1 MNQLTERLSAY
12 YGPLERFVKFRINNL
27 QDAED
32 IVQDTMLSAIRG
44 ADRLRNPESMRAWL
58 FQIAANACRDYYR
71 RKQPEKADL
80 AELENRLTEEVLPE
94 TLVEE
99 TLLQLREKE
108 RLLLKLMYFDVLNQQ
123 EIAEALNIPIGTV
136 KSRLHYAK
144 GSFRRA
150 YPYPPRE
157 KGANTMKK
165 LPEKLPA
172 YTIIPSKEPVFPVE
186 HRELPGWF
194 IVPKVGEKTQWGMY
208 HHPDCRRTMYATLEV
223 VGNAQI
229 HGLSGVKIQ
238 AKEYD
243 PTPSEQVDA
252 QNPVER
258 TIYGQLTDTHSRI
271 LAECHRKQGTE
282 ELYTFLDGDAFT
294 KNWGFGPDNQGY
306 PIHQAPQ
313 GILQKNGNAVEI
325 LKKGAWNCD
334 VVGRYTVNIG
344 GKAYDTV
351 LLLDVECYDEGV
363 LLETY
368 LDKNGRTVLWRRFN
382 RDDWAIQHFQQR
394 WSELLPENEQLTVD
408 DMLYVHWYDC
418 ITDYIL

>member
-1 MNQLTERLSAY
+1 MTPLTEQLAAY
-12 YGPLERFVKFRINNL
+12 YGPLERFVKFRISNL

-32 IVQDTMLSAIRG
+32 IVQETMLSAIRS
-44 ADRLRNPESMRAWL
+44 ADRLRNPESMGAWL

-71 RKQPEKADL
+71 RKQPEKTDL
-80 AELENRLTEEVLPE
+80 AELENRLTEEALPE
-94 TLVEE
+94 TAVEE
-99 TLLQLREKE
+99 TLLQLRQQD
-108 RLLLKLMYFDVLNQQ
+108 RLLLKLMYFDMRNQR
-123 EIAEALNIPIGTV
+123 EIAEALNIPVGTV

-144 GSFRRA
+144 KSFRRA

-165 LPEKLPA
+165 LPEKLPD
-172 YTIIPSKEPVFPVE
+172 YTITPSEEPAFPVE
-186 HRELPGWF
+186 HQELPGWF
-194 IVPKVGEKTQWGMY
+194 IVPQVGERVRWGMY
-208 HHPDCRRTMYATLEV
+208 HHPDCRRTMYAELEA
-223 VGNAQI
+223 VGKPQI
-229 HGLSGVKIQ
+229 HGLDGVNIQ
-238 AKEYD
+238 VKEYD

-282 ELYTFLDGDAFT
+282 VLYTFLDGDAFT

-306 PIHQAPQ
+306 PVHQTPQ
-313 GILQKNGNAVEI
+313 GILRKNGNHVEI
-325 LKKGAWNCD
+325 LKKIAWNCD

-344 GKAYDTV
+344 GQSYDTV

-368 LDKNGRTVLWRRFN
+368 LDPNGRTVLWRRFN

-408 DMLYVHWYDC
+408 GTRYVHWYDC

>member
-32 IVQDTMLSAIRG
+32 IVQETMLSAIRG
-44 ADRLRNPESMRAWL
+44 AERLRNPESMRPWL

-80 AELENRLTEEVLPE
+80 AELENRLTEEALPE
-94 TLVEE
+94 TAVEE
-99 TLLQLREKE
+99 TLLQLRQQD
-108 RLLLKLMYFDVLNQQ
+108 RLLLKLVYFDVLNQQ
-123 EIAEALNIPIGTV
+123 EIAKALGIPVGTV
-136 KSRLHYAK
+136 KSRLYYAK
-144 GSFRRA
+144 KSFRSA

-157 KGANTMKK
+157 KGANTMKN
-165 LPEKLPA
+165 LPEKLPV
-172 YTIIPSKEPVFPVE
+172 YTIVPSEEPAFSVE

-194 IVPKVGEKTQWGMY
+194 IVPKVGERVRWGMY
-208 HHPDCRRTMYATLEV
+208 HHPDRRRTMYAELET
-223 VGNAQI
+223 VGKAQI

-238 AKEYD
+238 VKEYD

-271 LAECHRKQGTE
+271 LAECHRKQGSE
-282 ELYTFLDGDAFT
+282 ALYTFLDGDEFT

-306 PIHQAPQ
+306 PIHQTPQ
-313 GILQKNGNAVEI
+313 GILRKNGDHVEV
-325 LKKGAWNCD
+325 LKKDGWNCD
-334 VVGRYTVNIG
+334 VVGRYMVNIG
-344 GKAYDTV
+344 GQAFDTV

-363 LLETY
+363 LLENY

-382 RDDWAIQHFQQR
+382 RDDWAIHHFKQR
-394 WSELLPENEQLTVD
+394 WSELLPENERLKVD
-408 DMLYVHWYDC
+408 DTLYVHWYDC

>member
-1 MNQLTERLSAY
+1 MNPLTEQLSAY
-12 YGPLERFVKFRINNL
+12 YGPLERFVKFRIGNL

-32 IVQDTMLSAIRG
+32 IVQETMLSAIRS
-44 ADRLRNPESMRAWL
+44 ADRLRNPESMKAWL

-71 RKQPEKADL
+71 RKQPEKGDL
-80 AELENRLTEEVLPE
+80 AELENRLTEEALPE
-94 TLVEE
+94 TAVEE
-99 TLLQLREKE
+99 TLLQLRQQD

-123 EIAEALNIPIGTV
+123 EIAKALNIPVGTV
-136 KSRLHYAK
+136 KSRLHYARK
-144 GSFRRA
+144 SFRRA

-172 YTIIPSKEPVFPVE
+172 YTIVPSEEPTFPVE
-186 HRELPGWF
+186 HQELPGWF
-194 IVPKVGEKTQWGMY
+194 IVPKVGERVRWGMY
-208 HHPDCRRTMYATLEV
+208 HHPDRRRTMYAELEA
-223 VGNAQI
+223 VGKAQI
-229 HGLSGVKIQ
+229 HGLGGVNIQ
-238 AKEYD
+238 VKEYD

-306 PIHQAPQ
+306 PVHQAPQ
-313 GILQKNGNAVEI
+313 GILRKNGNHVEL
-325 LKKGAWNCD
+325 LKQDAWNCD

-344 GKAYDTV
+344 ERTYDTV

-382 RDDWAIQHFQQR
+382 QDDWAIRHFQQR
-394 WSELLPENEQLTVD
+394 WSELLPENERLTVD
-408 DMLYVHWYDC
+408 DTLYVHWYDC